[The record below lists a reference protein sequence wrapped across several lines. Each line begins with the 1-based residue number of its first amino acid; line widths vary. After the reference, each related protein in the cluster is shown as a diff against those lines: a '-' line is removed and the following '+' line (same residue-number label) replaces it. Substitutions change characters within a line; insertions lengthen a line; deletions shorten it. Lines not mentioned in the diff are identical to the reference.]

1 MNPQG
6 SETMLTKIAV
16 LIVVLIAG
24 ILIFAA
30 TKPNQLQ
37 IERTAR
43 IAAPPETIFAL
54 INDFHH
60 WPLWAP
66 QDRDDPKMRRTYA
79 GAPSGVGAISE
90 WQGAGNTGQGHMQIV
105 ASDPPRSLTV
115 RVDFAKPFTAHNINE
130 FTLVPVGTTT
140 EITWRMR
147 GTNPPIAKL
156 MSVFISMDRMM
167 GKHFESGLANLKAAA
182 ESPPG
187 AANPAPDRTPG

>member
-1 MNPQG
+1 
-6 SETMLTKIAV
+6 MLTKIAV

-37 IERTAR
+37 IQRTIR

-54 INDFHH
+54 IDDFHR

-66 QDRDDPKMRRTYA
+66 QDHEDPTMRRTYA
-79 GAPSGVGAISE
+79 GSPSGLGAISE
-90 WQGAGNTGQGHMQIV
+90 WQGAGSTGQGRMQIV
-105 ASDPPRSLTV
+105 ASDPPRTLTV
-115 RVDFAKPFTAHNINE
+115 QVDFAKPFTAHNINE
-130 FTLVPVGTTT
+130 FTLVPVGAAT
-140 EITWRMR
+140 EITWRMH

-182 ESPPG
+182 ESPPR
-187 AANPAPDRTPG
+187 APSPAPERPPG